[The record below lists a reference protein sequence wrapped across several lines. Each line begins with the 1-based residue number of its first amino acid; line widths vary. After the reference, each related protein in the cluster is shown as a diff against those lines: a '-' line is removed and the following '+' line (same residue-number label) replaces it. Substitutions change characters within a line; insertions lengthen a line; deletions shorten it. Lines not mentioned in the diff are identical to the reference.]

1 MNILQVLFFAAAMHM
16 KACKATSINFFPQ
29 GRSVHDSQVDLTYTT
44 GLGYTGSVHVSNQS
58 FSLLLDTTSSESWI
72 DMRIRKSVSSI
83 DTGDTSSIHYLDGTS
98 VSGRIYT
105 DSITFGNYSVEG
117 QTFLVSSGSS
127 NTNGPEGVVGLG
139 RCAWSF
145 LLQVSQLTLRN
156 RAFHLEYDSST
167 KKLFSDRQ
175 YVSSYITLLVN
186 RRGQDSSLGGS
197 LAIGEYLPEY
207 SSITDT
213 KKLTVQD
220 ETRWVTT
227 VSGLTVGCKRF
238 IRHSRRAILHSK
250 SPYSFAP
257 AAYVDAIYKHLPGS
271 MFNGVDRYIIPCD
284 TKVNIN
290 ITIEN
295 QDYPIHSLDA
305 ITPSRLTNGTIQC
318 FGSLLYTSKSSE
330 YDFVLGIPFLTNVCT
345 LLNYGYGKTQ
355 QEPYI
360 QLRSITDPSKAW
372 LEFDSVNP
380 QRLINSNQPFAPVV
394 AGAAATSSQDQPSNN
409 DLKKVWVALGCI
421 LGIFI
426 IGGVLALIAFVMS
439 KIRRDKTAY
448 RDLSAPLPPQHD
460 AADFSSEFTAPR

>member
-1 MNILQVLFFAAAMHM
+1 MNILQVLFCAVAF
-16 KACKATSINFFPQ
+16 KASKATRMNFFPQ
-29 GRSVHDSQVDLTYTT
+29 GRSVHSQVDLTYTM
-44 GLGYTGSVHVSNQS
+44 GLGYTGSVDVSNQS
-58 FSLLLDTTSSESWI
+58 FSLLLDTTSSELWI
-72 DMRIRKSVSSI
+72 NMRIRKSVSSI

-139 RCAWSF
+139 RPSF
-145 LLQVSQLTLRN
+145 LNTTHPHRN
-156 RAFHLEYDSST
+156 SS
-167 KKLFSDRQ
+167 LINNIFRLYSD
-175 YVSSYITLLVN
+175 VPSYITLLVN
-186 RRGQDSSLGGS
+186 RGGQDSSLEGS

-238 IRHSRRAILHSK
+238 IRYSRRAILHSR

-271 MFNGVDRYIIPCD
+271 MFNGVDRYIIPYD
-284 TKVNIN
+284 TKVNIS

-295 QDYPIHSLDA
+295 QDYPIHPLDA

-318 FGSLLYTSKSSE
+318 FGSFLYTSKSSE
-330 YDFVLGIPFLTNVCT
+330 YDFVLGIPFLTNVYT

-360 QLRSITDPSKAW
+360 QLLSITNPSKAW

-394 AGAAATSSQDQPSNN
+394 AGAAATSSQDQPYNN
-409 DLKKVWVALGCI
+409 DLKKVWIVLGCI

-439 KIRRDKTAY
+439 KMRRDKTAY
-448 RDLSAPLPPQHD
+448 RNLSAPLPPQHD
-460 AADFSSEFTAPR
+460 GVGFSSEFTAPR

>member
-139 RCAWSF
+139 R
-145 LLQVSQLTLRN
+145 N
-156 RAFHLEYDSST
+156 SS
-167 KKLFSDRQ
+167 LIDNIFRLYPD
-175 YVSSYITLLVN
+175 VSSYITLLVN